1 MPLLRSRL
9 PPLWITALL
18 QTPQVLLGIRLIIPV
33 LLSLHIYQIILRS
46 PADIA
51 VGMERINV
59 RSVMGKDT
67 VQNTSQFQ
75 LMVPGAAAGMK
86 HGSAAII
93 VREAGRKNACIA
105 AGKEAIKFLSQAL

>member
-1 MPLLRSRL
+1 MP
-9 PPLWITALL
+9 L
-18 QTPQVLLGIRLIIPV
+18 QTPQVLPGIRLIIPAP
-33 LLSLHIYQIILRS
+33 LSLHTYQIIPRS

-51 VGMERINV
+51 AGMERINA

-67 VQNTSQFQ
+67 VQNISQFQ

-86 HGSAAII
+86 QGSAAVI